1 MKAILLLTTL
11 LALAACVPPSTSSRP
26 VAPVAAVAAPAND
39 DYVWARK
46 DGRRM
51 AGNPELYQQGAL
63 DRQTCSAQAST
74 SGTLDFPV
82 FASCMDRAGYI
93 QMRKSG

>member
-1 MKAILLLTTL
+1 MKAILLVPAL

-26 VAPVAAVAAPAND
+26 VAPVAAVIAPSSED
-39 DYVWARK
+39 ILWARK

-51 AGNPELYQQGAL
+51 SGNPELFQRGTQ
-63 DRQTCSAQAST
+63 DKQTCEAEAST
-74 SGTLDFPV
+74 SGSLDFPV
-82 FASCMDRAGYI
+82 FASCMDRAGYV